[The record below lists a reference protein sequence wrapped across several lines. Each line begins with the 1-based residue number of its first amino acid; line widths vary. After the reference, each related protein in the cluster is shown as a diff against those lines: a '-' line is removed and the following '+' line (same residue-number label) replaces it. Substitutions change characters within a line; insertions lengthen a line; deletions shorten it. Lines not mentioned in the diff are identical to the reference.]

1 MHEFCKNEIYEFHNK
16 RWLSIKCY
24 AFFLFTLAAFTPV
37 LGVFSHTSLQQQQ
50 QQKTEKVKKPN
61 ITRRGRVQEFL

>member
-1 MHEFCKNEIYEFHNK
+1 MKYTN
-16 RWLSIKCY
+16 STIKDGFRLNVMP
-24 AFFLFTLAAFTPV
+24 FFLFTLAAFTPV

-50 QQKTEKVKKPN
+50 QKTEKVKKPN